1 MYRRSFIASGVTL
14 PFIGHVVSDK
24 FLPPEEIEDG
34 HVLRIWKLGDPERG
48 IYPTDA
54 ACQILADII
63 NNWDHVSSL
72 DIIWGPEL
80 TVEEHRLDG
89 KPTTDMIQANH
100 TLETIIESLVKE
112 FPELDEHRNRIF
124 NCLSIGLKNAEP
136 SKNDNS

>member
-1 MYRRSFIASGVTL
+1 MEIRRSRTWYIPNGCSL
-14 PFIGHVVSDK
+14 PNISRH
-24 FLPPEEIEDG
+24 
-34 HVLRIWKLGDPERG
+34 
-48 IYPTDA
+48 
-54 ACQILADII
+54 
-63 NNWDHVSSL
+63 
-72 DIIWGPEL
+72 IWGPEL